1 MRKNE
6 KTESFKKIQNFYN
19 TLFKNDSN
27 VLKDFPSYLAFQKD
41 SKSKGNNNF
50 KMDDFNNKLNQI
62 MTGLY
67 SNKFYSRVP
76 LSFELDYP
84 STIFSACDIFFML
97 YNKMMDKICYNP
109 NLIPFI
115 SQLDYQIANE
125 FILPC
130 AYDLRKLSEFI
141 ISKEIEDVKNTI
153 SKFF

>member
-1 MRKNE
+1 
-6 KTESFKKIQNFYN
+6 
-19 TLFKNDSN
+19 
-27 VLKDFPSYLAFQKD
+27 
-41 SKSKGNNNF
+41 
-50 KMDDFNNKLNQI
+50 MDDFNNKLEQI
-62 MTGLY
+62 MSASY

-97 YNKMMDKICYNP
+97 YNKMVDKICYNP

-115 SQLDYQIANE
+115 SQLDYHIVNE

-141 ISKEIEDVKNTI
+141 ISKEIEDVKNTLG
-153 SKFF
+153 KFF